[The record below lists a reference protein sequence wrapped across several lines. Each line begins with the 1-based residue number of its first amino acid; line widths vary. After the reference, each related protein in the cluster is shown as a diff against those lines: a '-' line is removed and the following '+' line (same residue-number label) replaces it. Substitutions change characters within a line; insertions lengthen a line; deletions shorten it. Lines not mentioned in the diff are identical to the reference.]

1 MTGSESIHSQVEPE
15 GWATPKG
22 YSNGMLAAP
31 GCRLLTIAGQVG
43 WDANEHIVSPVL
55 HEQLGQALRNI
66 RSVLEQVGG
75 GPEHLVRI
83 TYYVKDCQ
91 EYRDQTGPI
100 GKHYREIIGRHF
112 PPSTLVQ
119 VADLLEKGARVEV
132 EATAAIPEERLCRPE
147 DR

>member
-1 MTGSESIHSQVEPE
+1 MTGSNSVHTRVDPE
-15 GWATPKG
+15 GWTPPKG

-43 WDANEHIVSPVL
+43 WDAHEQIVSPLL
-55 HEQLGQALRNI
+55 HEQFGQALRNI

-75 GPEHLVRI
+75 GPEHLVRM

-91 EYRDQTGPI
+91 EYRDQTGDI

-119 VADLLEKGARVEV
+119 IAELLEEGAKVEV
-132 EATAAIPEERLCRPE
+132 EATAAIPEACLRQ
-147 DR
+147 DGDA